1 MWVIMIVAAPI
12 AAAAVFMKET
22 SPKRILYLR
31 QKKLGIKPPHQ
42 VGDTRILLR
51 KLRQA
56 FLRPLH
62 MMLIE
67 VSSSL
72 RYNLTR

>member
-1 MWVIMIVAAPI
+1 MWVIMIIAAPI
-12 AAAAVFMKET
+12 AVASLFMKET

-31 QKKLGIKPPHQ
+31 QKKLGIKVPRQ
-42 VGDTRILLR
+42 AGDTQLLLR
-51 KLRQA
+51 RLRQA

-67 VSSSL
+67 VS
-72 RYNLTR
+72 LTFPSDFID